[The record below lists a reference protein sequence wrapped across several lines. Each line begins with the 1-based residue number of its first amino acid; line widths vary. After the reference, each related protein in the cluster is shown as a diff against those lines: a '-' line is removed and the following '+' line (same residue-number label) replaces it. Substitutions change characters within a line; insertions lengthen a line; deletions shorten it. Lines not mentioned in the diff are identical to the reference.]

1 MVHQVE
7 GLNSV
12 IEGGGTIVDCASDV
26 GQGAGVNCR
35 DWAILISDIGHKLGI
50 LGMLATSAHLSATVM
65 VVVTLSL
72 SRSISATTAIGPALL
87 LLWLGGLLLL
97 LLGEL
102 RVCLLAL
109 YSAKLV
115 GLRGLAAAM

>member
-7 GLNSV
+7 GLDSV

-26 GQGAGVNCR
+26 GQSAGVNCR